1 MFAGANVDKRIVR
14 QRFDRHA
21 KEYDRYAE
29 VQRVMA
35 DELVERMCQT
45 IRPPSS
51 EGTPQGTLPNTE
63 SLFYNIDL
71 DRMTVSS
78 TDEVR
83 CAVRILDIGCGTG
96 MLSERLARAF
106 PGAELTLVDL
116 SLCMLE
122 RASMKLTRTGVSPA
136 NIHVINA
143 DAEAWLENA
152 CGQEGTERPT
162 YNIIASNAAFQW
174 FNSPADTTH
183 RLLQLLAPDGILAF
197 ATFLPGTVRELHD
210 AFRQAEAL
218 LDLPAQPHGQSY
230 PNKEDWMTWLLGHGG
245 NRLAIRWET
254 SSYRYTF
261 PDVWT
266 ALAQVRRVG
275 AGNAVLVHNDART
288 MDDGQRKGATSREL
302 IHAMQ
307 QAYQATFQQDDGR
320 VPLTYEVAY
329 CLTQRGLHT
338 CVSGIEGSD
347 RRSRRYK

>member
-21 KEYDRYAE
+21 KEYDRFAE

-71 DRMTVSS
+71 DRMTASS
-78 TDEVR
+78 TEEVS

-116 SLCMLE
+116 SPRMLE
-122 RASMKLTRTGVSPA
+122 LASTKLTHAGVSPA
-136 NIHVINA
+136 NIHLITA
-143 DAEAWLENA
+143 DAEAWLESA
-152 CGQEGTERPT
+152 CGQKGSGRPAFD
-162 YNIIASNAAFQW
+162 IIASSAAFQW
-174 FNSPADTTH
+174 FNSPEATTR
-183 RLLQLLAPDGILAF
+183 RLLQLLAPGGILAF

-218 LDLPAQPHGQSY
+218 LGLPAQPHGQSY
-230 PNKEDWMTWLLGHGG
+230 PNKEDWMTWLFGHGG
-245 NRLAIRWET
+245 NSPAICWET

-261 PDVWT
+261 PDVRT

-275 AGNAVLVHNDART
+275 AGNAVHVHNEART
-288 MDDGQRKGATSREL
+288 MGDGQRKGASSREL
-302 IHAMQ
+302 IHAML

-338 CVSGIEGSD
+338 
-347 RRSRRYK
+347 

>member
-51 EGTPQGTLPNTE
+51 EGTPQGILPNTE

-71 DRMTVSS
+71 DRMTASS
-78 TDEVR
+78 TDEVS

-116 SLCMLE
+116 SSRMLE
-122 RASMKLTRTGVSPA
+122 LASTKLTQAGVSPA
-136 NIHVINA
+136 NIHLITA
-143 DAEAWLENA
+143 DAEAWLESA
-152 CGQEGTERPT
+152 CGQKGTGRPT
-162 YNIIASNAAFQW
+162 FNIIASSAAFQW
-174 FNSPADTTH
+174 FNSPDDTTH
-183 RLLQLLAPDGILAF
+183 RLLQLLAPDGLLAF

-210 AFRQAEAL
+210 AFSQAEVL
-218 LDLPAQPHGQSY
+218 LGLHAQPHGQSY
-230 PNKEDWMTWLLGHGG
+230 PNKEDWMTWLLEHGG
-245 NRLAIRWET
+245 NSPAIRWET

-261 PDVWT
+261 PDVRT

-288 MDDGQRKGATSREL
+288 MGDGQRKGASSREL
-302 IHAMQ
+302 IHAML

-329 CLTQRGLHT
+329 CLTQKSLHT
-338 CVSGIEGSD
+338 
-347 RRSRRYK
+347 

>member
-35 DELVERMCQT
+35 DELVERMCQS
-45 IRPPSS
+45 IRTPSS
-51 EGTPQGTLPNTE
+51 GGKPHGTFPDIE
-63 SLFYNIDL
+63 SLSYDIDL
-71 DRMTVSS
+71 DRMTALT
-78 TDEVR
+78 TDEVS

-96 MLSERLARAF
+96 MLSERLALVF

-116 SLCMLE
+116 SPRMLE
-122 RASMKLTRTGVSPA
+122 LASTKLTQAGVSPT

-143 DAEAWLENA
+143 DAEAWLESA
-152 CGQEGTERPT
+152 CGQEGMGMSTFD
-162 YNIIASNAAFQW
+162 IIASSAAFQW
-174 FNSPADTTH
+174 FNSPAATTR
-183 RLLQLLAPDGILAF
+183 RLLQLLAPGGVLAF

-218 LDLPAQPHGQSY
+218 LGLPAQPHGQSY
-230 PNKEDWMTWLLGHGG
+230 PNKGDWMTWLLEHRGDSP
-245 NRLAIRWET
+245 AIRWET

-261 PDVWT
+261 PDVRT
-266 ALAQVRRVG
+266 ALGQVRHVG
-275 AGNAVLVHNDART
+275 AGNAVHVDDDT
-288 MDDGQRKGATSREL
+288 GVVGDGQRKGVSSREL
-302 IHAMQ
+302 VQAML

-329 CLTQRGLHT
+329 CLTQRGLPT
-338 CVSGIEGSD
+338 
-347 RRSRRYK
+347 

>member
-45 IRPPSS
+45 IRPPLS
-51 EGTPQGTLPNTE
+51 EGTPQGNPPNTE
-63 SLFYNIDL
+63 SLIYDIDL
-71 DRMTVSS
+71 DKMTASI
-78 TDEVR
+78 DEVS

-116 SLCMLE
+116 SSRMLE
-122 RASMKLTRTGVSPA
+122 RASTKLTHAGVSPA
-136 NIHVINA
+136 NIHLITA
-143 DAEAWLENA
+143 DAEAWLESA
-152 CGQEGTERPT
+152 CGQKGTGRPT
-162 YNIIASNAAFQW
+162 FNIIASSAAFQW
-174 FNSPADTTH
+174 FNFPADTTH
-183 RLLQLLAPDGILAF
+183 RLLQLLAPGGLLAF
-197 ATFLPGTVRELHD
+197 ATFFPGTVRELHD

-218 LDLPAQPHGQSY
+218 LGFPTQPHGQSY
-230 PNKEDWMTWLLGHGG
+230 PNKEDWMTWLLEHGG
-245 NRLAIRWET
+245 DGPAIRWET

-261 PDVWT
+261 PDVRT

-275 AGNAVLVHNDART
+275 AGNAVLAHNDART
-288 MDDGQRKGATSREL
+288 MGDGQRKGTTSREL
-302 IHAMQ
+302 IHAML

-329 CLTQRGLHT
+329 CLTQRG
-338 CVSGIEGSD
+338 CIPSISGIEGSD
-347 RRSRRYK
+347 RRCRRYK